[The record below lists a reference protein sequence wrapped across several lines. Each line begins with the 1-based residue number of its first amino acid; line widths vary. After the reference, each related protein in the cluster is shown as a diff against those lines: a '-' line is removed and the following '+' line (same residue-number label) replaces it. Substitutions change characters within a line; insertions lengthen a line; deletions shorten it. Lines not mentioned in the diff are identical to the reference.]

1 MSKKKKEKLK
11 NPTGLS
17 LKRTEQYKWTLTWN
31 RGNNYTKEQVRVTLR
46 YDGMNWKTPIEDIEE
61 HKTSYSYKIDYKL
74 FAPYENGRVLEKVT
88 IAVRGKFGG
97 KWSDWKEKTV
107 DYEPPRAGKGDLDY
121 LTVNYELLQ
130 RNKGVFTWEYSDEK
144 RPVTR
149 IQYQSKLVL
158 DCPDNI
164 KSETLWTNCDYEDTT
179 NALSGSLEIAESSGL
194 IANESYTRIFRARPC
209 SFAGM
214 SNKEWVYA
222 SHVYAAPNA
231 AENVRGHVTLNKDAN
246 TLSLAMNWITQSDK
260 RHPIDEIVPQ
270 YRIDIPE
277 AGMVCPDDDNWISR
291 PTMADTDGLESDVF
305 SIDGTIG
312 QDKCVFVRVVTK
324 HDGDNE
330 VTHSIPVMATGDSV
344 GKLKTPT
351 ITSITAGD
359 NAVTILATNNSEV
372 EDSYLLMYYEDKNGN
387 LVSLGRQ
394 TQSNI
399 YPIPNLQSKL
409 PIIAGAK
416 AVVGD
421 FIMQSD
427 MAYSAGDVPIAPN
440 NLRLDQSTTVRNT
453 VVAEWDWNWDSADAC
468 EISWSEHEDAWRST
482 DEPDTH
488 IITKANAS
496 MLNISDV
503 TAGIPLYVRARF
515 IKGTEDDGIYSPY
528 SDIETITISSEPNR
542 PTLMLNKDIFLKG
555 EQMVASWTYESTDG
569 TEQVQAV
576 VGEYVN
582 NDYEPLVKVHTEQ
595 SVTLENNFSAGTQ
608 HDLAVMVCSGSGRW
622 SAWSPLY
629 TVTVAE
635 ELTCE
640 ISEHSLVWEDYEQ
653 NPETHEGNPAT
664 YDGGTESELKTIA
677 SLQVEM
683 TPKQDG
689 TPWQDTNID
698 KAPYLLRKTPTNS
711 HSLNSE
717 YNTLVGGTIA
727 ENQLFPTRTIS
738 FTGTGYTVTSNNDGE
753 VVVTVTTAGATSAG
767 EQNHTNIGEGAFT
780 ANHKYAL
787 LSDNVQVSVYFKFYA
802 KGSNTIFSVTTPSY
816 NNVSF
821 MFTNLAVGTYKL
833 HPQLID
839 LTQMLGTAIADYVY
853 SLETASA
860 GSGIAWLKNYGF
872 IDGKY
877 HPYNAGSLLSMHPS
891 AHKMVGF
898 NRISAIIDGESIA
911 EDTGVA
917 RPNASYARTDYV
929 NVIPNATYYYSEP
942 SAGSGYNAGAY
953 YDKDKNYVS
962 GVKLYVN
969 STFVVP
975 NNAYYLRTTVIKGAT
990 TTCINLSKTT
1000 GTPKNGDYVPYS
1012 ANSYVLPDADLRG
1025 IFKLDSN
1032 NKPYADGDTDDGSGT
1047 RTRKYGIDDL
1057 SLLTW
1062 STRATGSVN
1071 KVLSASLSQNYMA
1084 NHLTEISLISTY
1096 QYNGVSNAP
1105 TLISY
1110 VDTAQTGL
1118 YTYDTD
1124 TATATVYLV
1133 IGKDEAV
1140 NGTVVYELA
1149 TPTTETSTAFTNPQV
1164 VDPDGTEEYVDTRTV
1179 SVPVG
1184 HETRYADI
1192 YPITGVDTV
1201 DTHIKGINVWDEEWE
1216 LGTINASS
1224 GIAGT
1229 DNTRIRSKNYNAC
1242 LPNTTYYAKEPTNN
1256 SNVSMRFY
1264 DADKNY
1270 IGYGSGWI
1278 GNTTF
1283 VTPAKCAYFKF
1294 VMGAAYGL
1302 VYNHDISI
1310 NYPST
1315 YHDYHA
1321 YAGDDFTTN
1330 LGRTVY
1336 SGVLDVKSGK
1346 LTVDKVMA
1354 DASALSWQYITTSD
1368 RNYFRAP
1375 LRLKMNSNVICSA
1388 YPYGGLVYD
1397 SQMTSIAT
1405 GIYVA
1410 RNSYF
1415 VYIKDAT
1422 CTDISKIKQAVKNAT
1437 IIYELETPEE
1447 YTLTPQQ
1454 VEAVVG
1460 RNYVWSEQG
1469 NIRVRV
1475 ADAIESGWVLDKLP
1489 LTVKVTGGG
1498 TKLLSIKRD
1507 EPYIIERPDGEDF
1520 RGYMDEDIYKKP
1532 YSGTET
1538 QTIEAPNIEGARLD
1552 DGAHYRIEASA
1563 TDEWK
1568 QSAEAESIPFIVKWD
1583 KQAVFCDGN
1592 VTIDDDIALIEI
1604 VSGYGSHEDDYVDV
1618 FRMSTDKPQLIYTGA
1633 HYGDIIVDPYPTIG
1647 ENGGYL
1653 LVCNTVYG
1661 DSITED
1667 DRLAWTELDAPFES
1681 KKDIIDFDGERIYLF
1696 YNVDTSYSWDK
1707 DSKVTKYLGGKVV
1720 VDHKKGVMRNGTIS
1734 AVAITLTDNDMI
1746 LAMRRLLE
1754 YQDNCHIRTRDGS
1767 SFTADIQGSD
1777 ESPHDK
1783 GGLVR
1788 TFSLSVTKCD
1798 NRELDG
1804 MTWEEWL
1811 DELD

>member
-1 MSKKKKEKLK
+1 MSKKKTEKLK

-97 KWSDWKEKTV
+97 KWSDWKEKTI

-164 KSETLWTNCDYEDTT
+164 TSETLWTNCDYEDTT

-277 AGMVCPDDDNWISR
+277 AGMTCPDDDNWISR

-330 VTHSIPVMATGDSV
+330 VTHSIPVMATGDSR
-344 GKLKTPT
+344 GTLKAPT

-372 EDSYLLMYYEDKNGN
+372 EDSYLLMYYEDKDGN

-394 TQSNI
+394 SQSNI

-555 EQMVASWTYESTDG
+555 EQIVASWTYESTDG
-569 TEQVQAV
+569 TEQVQAI

-622 SAWSPLY
+622 SKWSPLY
-629 TVTVAE
+629 TITVAE

-664 YDGGTESELKTIA
+664 YDGGTENELKTIA

-717 YNTLVGGTIA
+717 YNTLVGGTVA
-727 ENQLFPTRTIS
+727 WNQVWRNGGTTTANGITFTIDS
-738 FTGTGYTVTSNNDGE
+738 EGYITITGTATNTAYYNYNSATLSEHVYYVTTNASGDKSNNIFIYNDGHG
-753 VVVTVTTAGATSAG
+753 VTTQNKNAVIGRSNATNYLYLRVNNGTVIDDSYITRP
-767 EQNHTNIGEGAFT
+767 QAF
-780 ANHKYAL
+780 
-787 LSDNVQVSVYFKFYA
+787 
-802 KGSNTIFSVTTPSY
+802 
-816 NNVSF
+816 
-821 MFTNLAVGTYKL
+821 
-833 HPQLID
+833 D
-839 LTQMLGTAIADYVY
+839 LTKMLGSAIADYVY
-853 SLETASA
+853 SLETTTA
-860 GSGIAWLKNYGF
+860 GAGVSWLKQYGF
-872 IDGKY
+872 IDDKY
-877 HPYNAGSLLSMHPS
+877 HPYNAGNLLSVHPS

-898 NRISAIIDGESIA
+898 NLWDEEWEAGMIDANGQPVSNAYRIRSKNYIIVVGGASYYVKQPSSAITVHA
-911 EDTGVA
+911 
-917 RPNASYARTDYV
+917 YDY
-929 NVIPNATYYYSEP
+929 
-942 SAGSGYNAGAY
+942 
-953 YDKDKNYVS
+953 DKNYIGTVTNTNNVFTMPS
-962 GVKLYVN
+962 NCGYIKFN
-969 STFVVP
+969 IGSTSNP
-975 NNAYYLRTTVIKGAT
+975 QTTYNHDI
-990 TTCINLSKTT
+990 CINFSKTT
-1000 GTPKNGDYVPYS
+1000 GSPKNGDYVPYS
-1012 ANSYVLPDADLRG
+1012 ANSYTLPGADLRG
-1025 IFKLDSN
+1025 IFKLN
-1032 NKPYADGDTDDGSGT
+1032 NGVPYCDGDTDDGSGT
-1047 RTRKYGIDDL
+1047 RVRKYGIVDMGTK
-1057 SLLTW
+1057 SW
-1062 STRATGSVN
+1062 AKATGSN
-1071 KVLSASLSQNYMA
+1071 WNCFYASISGKALGGTNIICSKYNVAPIFQTQNDKCIYG
-1084 NHLTEISLISTY
+1084 NSENTNIYIRD
-1096 QYNGVSNAP
+1096 SNYAELDGP
-1105 TLISY
+1105 AFKEAMS
-1110 VDTAQTGL
+1110 G
-1118 YTYDTD
+1118 
-1124 TATATVYLV
+1124 VYL
-1133 IGKDEAV
+1133 
-1140 NGTVVYELA
+1140 VYELA
-1149 TPTTETSTAFTNPQV
+1149 TSTTETSTAFTNPQV
-1164 VDPDGTEEYVDTRTV
+1164 VDPDGTEQYIDERTV

-1216 LGTINASS
+1216 LGLINRTTGEPESA
-1224 GIAGT
+1224 
-1229 DNTRIRSKNYNAC
+1229 NNRIRSKNYINV
-1242 LPNTTYYAKEPTNN
+1242 LSDTDYYLSASTNIFI
-1256 SNVSMRFY
+1256 VFY
-1264 DADKNY
+1264 DSDKNY
-1270 IGYGSGWI
+1270 ISAPSGFYNAVFHSPANAEYMKFYTAT
-1278 GNTTF
+1278 GTT
-1283 VTPAKCAYFKF
+1283 T
-1294 VMGAAYGL
+1294 
-1302 VYNHDISI
+1302 YNNDISI
-1310 NYPST
+1310 NCPST
-1315 YHDYHA
+1315 DHGYHA
-1321 YAGDDFTTN
+1321 YAGGDFTTD

-1336 SGVLDVKSGK
+1336 GGVLDLKSGK
-1346 LTVDKVMA
+1346 LTVDKVQVDMGSLNWTKGNYA
-1354 DASALSWQYITTSD
+1354 FYVKLTNPKSTIYEYMQERYNVDAFGTIGGEMHDKSVAGQYTGQIYIRDTS
-1368 RNYFRAP
+1368 F
-1375 LRLKMNSNVICSA
+1375 
-1388 YPYGGLVYD
+1388 
-1397 SQMTSIAT
+1397 T
-1405 GIYVA
+1405 
-1410 RNSYF
+1410 
-1415 VYIKDAT
+1415 DAT
-1422 CTDISKIKQAVKNAT
+1422 KFKQSLVGAKL
-1437 IIYELETPEE
+1437 IYEVATPQE
-1447 YTLTPQQ
+1447 YNLTPQQ

-1520 RGYMDEDIYKKP
+1520 RGYMDEDIFKKS
-1532 YSGTET
+1532 YSGTDT
-1538 QTIEAPNIEGARLD
+1538 QTIDAPNIEGARLD

-1696 YNVDTSYSWDK
+1696 YNVDTSFSWDK